1 MCGRRAR
8 SNSQIYGDKPVAD
21 LLAGRIETIM
31 TPEQKGQT
39 PDSSVAETHDVD
51 RKDVDRTKDTKD
63 NDQAVVPLLAEEVS
77 VAKKQVVTGQ
87 VKVGTVTRES
97 EQLVEEMLE
106 REHVEVERTHIGKQV
121 DKAPEVRQDG
131 DTLII
136 PILEEIVVVERHLL
150 LKEEV
155 RVRRT
160 REKQPYQE
168 RVVVRKQEAVIT
180 RL

>member
-1 MCGRRAR
+1 
-8 SNSQIYGDKPVAD
+8 
-21 LLAGRIETIM
+21 M
-31 TPEQKGQT
+31 TREEQGQT
-39 PDSSVAETHDVD
+39 PPKTVEE
-51 RKDVDRTKDTKD
+51 TKDKD
-63 NDQAVVPLLAEEVS
+63 KDQVVVPLSAEEVS
-77 VAKKQVVTGQ
+77 VTKRRVVTGQ
-87 VKVGTVTRES
+87 VKVGTITKES
-97 EQLVEEMLE
+97 EQLIEELLE
-106 REHVEVERTHIGKQV
+106 HEHIEIERTAIGKQV
-121 DKAPEVRQDG
+121 DKAPPVREEG

-136 PILEEIVVVERHLL
+136 PILEEIAVVERRLL